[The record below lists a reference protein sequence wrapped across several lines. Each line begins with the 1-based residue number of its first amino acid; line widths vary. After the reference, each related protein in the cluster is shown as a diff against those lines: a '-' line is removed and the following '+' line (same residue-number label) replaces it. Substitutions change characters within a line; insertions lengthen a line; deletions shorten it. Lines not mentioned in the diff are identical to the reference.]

1 MFLEHSALVV
11 PALAFS
17 DNDARPCCAGIGDPP
32 LFCRVGGVDVTTGT
46 LQAGGAKEV
55 PTEAAPAKAV
65 PPEKAEAGVMDTS
78 RMCFPVFPMLS
89 RGLVSHVVRLDW
101 SPSCLKVRLV
111 ELISQTQDRR
121 SGKLQAHYPRHAG
134 VCAQNSSSFEP
145 CINVRFCFAVSVQRW
160 P

>member
-1 MFLEHSALVV
+1 M
-11 PALAFS
+11 
-17 DNDARPCCAGIGDPP
+17 
-32 LFCRVGGVDVTTGT
+32 TTGT

-55 PTEAAPAKAV
+55 PSEAAPAKAV

-89 RGLVSHVVRLDW
+89 RGLVSHVARLDW

-121 SGKLQAHYPRHAG
+121 SGKLHAYCPRHTG
-134 VCAQNSSSFEP
+134 VSAQNSSSFEP
-145 CINVRFCFAVSVQRW
+145 CISVRFCFAVSVSKDGLNGRESAIRIVASSFHFGLR
-160 P
+160 PAVVNTIFRYK